1 MSTYASQTGVDAA
14 KSRAEIERT
23 LGRYGATSFAYATED
38 LPEGSRAAV
47 SFIAH
52 DRQVRFV
59 LALPSRKERR
69 FTHTPERGTARTA
82 SAAEKEWE
90 QACRQR
96 WRALALL
103 VKAQLEAVESGIVSF
118 EDAFLPH
125 TVVPGTGATVAEQIG
140 PDLARAIESG
150 IPARLLIEGRSGR

>member
-14 KSRAEIERT
+14 HSRAEIERT
-23 LGRYGATSFAYATED
+23 LARYGATSFAYATED
-38 LPEGSRAAV
+38 RPEGARAAV

-52 DRQVRFV
+52 DRQIRFI
-59 LALPSRKERR
+59 LALPSRTERR

-82 SAAEKEWE
+82 AAAEKEWE

-103 VKAQLEAVESGIVSF
+103 VKAQLEAVESGIVTF

-125 TVVPGTGATVAEQIG
+125 TVIPGTRATVAEQIG
-140 PDLARAIESG
+140 PDLADAIATG
-150 IPARLLIEGRSGR
+150 IQPRLLIEGGPR